1 MGSILSQAAEKCYRK
16 AKKTERAGSV
26 RGILLFPERFPLSG
40 LVRSRTTPLRPPSL
54 EAS

>member
-1 MGSILSQAAEKCYRK
+1 MGSILSQAAEKCYLET
-16 AKKTERAGSV
+16 KKTERAGGV
-26 RGILLFPERFPLSG
+26 RGILLLPERFALSG